1 MSFDALAE
9 SCKSLLA
16 MPTVRPNTGS
26 SPAVSGTSADVDKPP
41 SFQFVSVSPKIER
54 KPLAVPLMF
63 GRRTS
68 AVGSTWIPTALR
80 LVLHLTQAVHLPKG
94 ELIIQAEVS
103 LSTIVLE
110 SSSTT
115 DAQTLPPANRTPYTA
130 RPRLSNLPPCGYWQ
144 SSKFDEKLQSCRSR
158 LHRCRCAIR

>member
-26 SPAVSGTSADVDKPP
+26 SPAVSGTSVDVDKPP

-63 GRRTS
+63 GRTS
-68 AVGSTWIPTALR
+68 QVRQPLAGKEPTMTWQLTVRFMLKREPIRRCISRR
-80 LVLHLTQAVHLPKG
+80 LMTGIEKVNKVAF
-94 ELIIQAEVS
+94 
-103 LSTIVLE
+103 
-110 SSSTT
+110 
-115 DAQTLPPANRTPYTA
+115 
-130 RPRLSNLPPCGYWQ
+130 RPRKVIQSTKRRPRYNPRRCGCWPA
-144 SSKFDEKLQSCRSR
+144 SKFDAVDKAKGCGLNC
-158 LHRCRCAIR
+158 